1 MNESNKVYH
10 SAWPISSEGVSFLG
24 QFIGEVMWRGGIGG
38 LNGEPS
44 AEERKESL
52 MIVMK

>member
-1 MNESNKVYH
+1 MDESNNVH
-10 SAWPISSEGVSFLG
+10 HPAWPISSEGVSFLG
-24 QFIGEVMWRGGIGG
+24 QVFGKVMWRGGIGG
-38 LNGEPS
+38 VNGEPS